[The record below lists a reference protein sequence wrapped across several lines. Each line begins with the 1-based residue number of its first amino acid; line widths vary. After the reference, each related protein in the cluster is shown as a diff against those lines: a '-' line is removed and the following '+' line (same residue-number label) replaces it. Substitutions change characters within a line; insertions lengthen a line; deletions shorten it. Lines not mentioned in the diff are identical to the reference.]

1 MSDSLAPPVIPIPT
15 FPRLADYMRHW
26 AERHPEREAAVIEDI
41 RITYGEL
48 AVRVA
53 ELSRALLFNGVV
65 HGDRVAMLTAPHPE
79 FLVSMLATTD
89 IGAIWLGLHPRYQ
102 LPELHHVID
111 EAQPK
116 ILFAFERIDERDY
129 TQELAALADTHPCL
143 EKIVVLGREADS
155 ADGYEYFTAR
165 ASASDDP
172 ALQRAR
178 SAAKS
183 EDTAVI
189 IFTSGTTGRPKG
201 AMLSHHALISGG
213 RTQNDHWPSSQMR
226 LLQNMPPNHIACLG
240 MSTAQALVSGGTTV
254 FVDRFEP
261 RRMLDTIE
269 REKITFFLHAP
280 AIHQML
286 IDEPDFSERDLRS
299 LEYWLWGGAPAPI
312 ALVERLR
319 ALGVKVGTAF
329 GMTELGAYVCFT
341 DADAGL
347 DVLSETIGRPED
359 RYQLRLANADGSPAP
374 CGQQGEIQ
382 ARGDWL
388 LNGYFNQPD
397 ATHASYTPDG
407 WFRTGDIAVE
417 RDDGNWT
424 LVGRVKEMFKSG
436 GFNVYPREIELA
448 IESHPAVAMAA
459 VIGIPDPRWYEV
471 GYAFVQAAQ
480 HATLDAAILDAW
492 CRERI
497 ANYKVP
503 KTFELTPELPRLP
516 IGKIDKQALKRELL
530 RRRTVSSSR

>member
-26 AERHPEREAAVIEDI
+26 AERHPEREAAVIDDI

-116 ILFAFERIDERDY
+116 ILFAFERIDDRDY

-155 ADGYEYFTAR
+155 ADGYENFTAR

-299 LEYWLWGGAPAPI
+299 L
-312 ALVERLR
+312 
-319 ALGVKVGTAF
+319 
-329 GMTELGAYVCFT
+329 
-341 DADAGL
+341 
-347 DVLSETIGRPED
+347 
-359 RYQLRLANADGSPAP
+359 
-374 CGQQGEIQ
+374 
-382 ARGDWL
+382 
-388 LNGYFNQPD
+388 
-397 ATHASYTPDG
+397 
-407 WFRTGDIAVE
+407 
-417 RDDGNWT
+417 
-424 LVGRVKEMFKSG
+424 
-436 GFNVYPREIELA
+436 
-448 IESHPAVAMAA
+448 
-459 VIGIPDPRWYEV
+459 
-471 GYAFVQAAQ
+471 
-480 HATLDAAILDAW
+480 
-492 CRERI
+492 
-497 ANYKVP
+497 
-503 KTFELTPELPRLP
+503 
-516 IGKIDKQALKRELL
+516 
-530 RRRTVSSSR
+530 